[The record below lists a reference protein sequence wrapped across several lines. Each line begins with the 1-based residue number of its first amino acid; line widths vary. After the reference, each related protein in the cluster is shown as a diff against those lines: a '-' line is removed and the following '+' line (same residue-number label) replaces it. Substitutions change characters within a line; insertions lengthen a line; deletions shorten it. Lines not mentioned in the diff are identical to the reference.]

1 MFQDLLGQTLKPQQQ
16 QSLPSFI
23 LTALTVTLFQIPG
36 VQRWLH
42 TVHHATTQE
51 KEHGK
56 IYQQGGITCGLKLR
70 SEPKS
75 MGFLEKFKD
84 AHDGTSSMKYLET
97 WVWSVERTQVDYIDI
112 YIYIDDSQSCLP
124 LDGHNRY
131 QVKTLHSRPCI
142 SFMFRTS
149 LHRSVSSTEIVFYI

>member
-16 QSLPSFI
+16 QQSLPSFI
-23 LTALTVTLFQIPG
+23 LTALTITLFQIPG

-42 TVHHATTQE
+42 TVHYATTQE
-51 KEHGK
+51 KEDGK

-84 AHDGTSSMKYLET
+84 AHDGTCSMKYLEN
-97 WVWSVERTQVDYIDI
+97 WVWSVERIQVD
-112 YIYIDDSQSCLP
+112 YIDDSQSCLS
-124 LDGHNRY
+124 LDGQNRY
-131 QVKTLHSRPCI
+131 QVKTLHRLPRI
-142 SFMFRTS
+142 SFMFCTS
-149 LHRSVSSTEIVFYI
+149 LHRCELHWNSVL